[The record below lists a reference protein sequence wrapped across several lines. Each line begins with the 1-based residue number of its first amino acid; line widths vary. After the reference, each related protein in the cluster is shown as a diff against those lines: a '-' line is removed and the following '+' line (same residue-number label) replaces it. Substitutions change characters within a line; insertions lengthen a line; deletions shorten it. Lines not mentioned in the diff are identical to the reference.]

1 MEPIKEGATG
11 AAVEDIQERLGSLGY
26 TIDAPERD
34 EKRFGHSTATA
45 VARFRLDHGLTL
57 GDAVDTATW
66 SSLVDE
72 CYQLGDRTLY
82 LRLPNFH
89 GNDVRQLQERLN
101 ILGFSC
107 GEVDGFYG
115 AHTEAAVKLFQ
126 ESVGTLPDGMAF
138 PDTFDAI
145 ERLKHVWGGKPAN
158 GPHPTGDMGFARAAN
173 VLETCRIAVTAN
185 DPISRN
191 VAGRVFNLAHATTE
205 RCGLE
210 LVDSAANADA
220 ATQAVIILSSVSL
233 EPEEPPAM
241 GSVVLDDTDTLPR
254 RLRTAM
260 QAARE
265 QPRLVRIQLPVGG
278 GAEDGTFTIGDAQTF
293 AVLLLDAICAAFDG
307 LSL

>member
-1 MEPIKEGATG
+1 MEPIKEGAAG
-11 AAVEDIQERLGSLGY
+11 AAVEDIQDRLGSLGY
-26 TIDAPERD
+26 TIDDTERSG
-34 EKRFGHSTATA
+34 KTFGRSTATA

-57 GDAVDTATW
+57 GDVVDTATW
-66 SSLVDE
+66 SALVDE

-173 VLETCRIAVTAN
+173 VLETFRIAVTAE

-191 VAGRVFNLAHATTE
+191 VAGRVSNLAHATTE
-205 RCGLE
+205 SCGLE
-210 LVDSAANADA
+210 LAESVDA
-220 ATQAVIILSSVSL
+220 APGNAQAIILLSSASH
-233 EPEEPPAM
+233 PAEEAPSM

-254 RLRTAM
+254 RLRTAL
-260 QAARE
+260 QGARDV
-265 QPRLVRIQLPVGG
+265 PPVVRIELPVGG
-278 GAEDGTFTIGDAQTF
+278 GASDGSFTISDAQTF

-307 LSL
+307 LKL